1 MKENAMRILM
11 QAALAAGVLVLAGSA
26 AQAETYPYCAE
37 GRGGNYG
44 SGASNCSFTSFAQC
58 EATARGNGEWCHVNP
73 AYSER
78 EYNAPQ
84 PTHRRRARR
93 SDY

>member
-1 MKENAMRILM
+1 MMRTLM
-11 QAALAAGVLVLAGSA
+11 QAALAAAVLVLVGSA
-26 AQAETYPYCAE
+26 AQAETYPYCSE

-44 SGASNCSFTSFAQC
+44 SGAANCSFTSFAQC

-73 AYSER
+73 AYVESRYED
-78 EYNAPQ
+78 EAPQ

-93 SDY
+93 SDR